1 MYIKTGDTVAVI
13 AGRDQFVTDKKGVKT
28 RKTGR
33 VLKVYPKL
41 DKVLVEGVNMVK
53 KHQRPTN
60 QNDKGGIIEVEAP
73 LHVSNVAIV
82 DPKTGKPTR
91 VGYRIKTN
99 KNGEPEL
106 GTNNKP
112 IKVRYA
118 KKSGESLDD

>member
-41 DKVLVEGVNMVK
+41 DRVLVEGVNMVK
-53 KHQRPTN
+53 KHERPKN

-73 LHVSNVAIV
+73 IHVSNVAIV
-82 DPKTGKPTR
+82 DPKSGEPTR
-91 VGYRIKTN
+91 VGYRFKTN
-99 KNGEPEL
+99 KNGEQVL
-106 GTNNKP
+106 GSNNKP
-112 IKVRYA
+112 VKVRFA